1 MIFHGRFMG
10 AVLGYSN
17 LKSVDPR
24 SGVHLVI
31 NILFWIIRGFLVC
44 VPSWGGAAFLGAG
57 RLFLAEAQ
65 EKAIGEPLKSLL
77 KRNARR
83 LRLNYSP
90 ATMFTLTLT
99 GGHKDRWI
107 CWCFFIVFFFLLQ
120 MPRNTF
126 EEMKYLEIM
135 IVSDHSMVGVPL
147 RAEAIN
153 VDFDVTLWL
162 FFYLLARSTNDTGP
176 SSTRGI
182 SPSPWWIWW
191 MLWVNLCSPLRN
203 VQCLLY
209 VLWKMYTH
217 TRALRRWCLYYRR
230 RFISVFSSCI
240 NHIVDT
246 WCCCSLFSMCNT
258 ALLIVTLMILNGPY
272 SLSPCAQM
280 FLQMISNPRRPSGL
294 LRQIN
299 MSLNNDISLSKM
311 HIFYRWGP
319 DTEFLIAQ
327 TPTHR

>member
-24 SGVHLVI
+24 SGVHSVI

-77 KRNARR
+77 KRNTRR
-83 LRLNYSP
+83 PRLNYSA

-107 CWCFFIVFFFLLQ
+107 CWCFFIVLFFSFADASQ
-120 MPRNTF
+120 YIWGNEVFGNYDCQRPQYGRCSTEGRSN
-126 EEMKYLEIM
+126 KCW
-135 IVSDHSMVGVPL
+135 
-147 RAEAIN
+147 
-153 VDFDVTLWL
+153 LWRRL
-162 FFYLLARSTNDTGP
+162 VIIFYLLARSTNDTGP

-191 MLWVNLCSPLRN
+191 MLWVNLRSPLRN
-203 VQCLLY
+203 VQCLLS
-209 VLWKMYTH
+209 VLWKMYTRCTDGAFTTGAGLFQCSAAASITMLIH
-217 TRALRRWCLYYRR
+217 DVVVLCFQCATQRC
-230 RFISVFSSCI
+230 SSW
-240 NHIVDT
+240 H
-246 WCCCSLFSMCNT
+246 WWF
-258 ALLIVTLMILNGPY
+258 
-272 SLSPCAQM
+272 
-280 FLQMISNPRRPSGL
+280 
-294 LRQIN
+294 
-299 MSLNNDISLSKM
+299 
-311 HIFYRWGP
+311 
-319 DTEFLIAQ
+319 
-327 TPTHR
+327 